1 MSAFCLLTSL
11 ASPASIADVLPAPR
25 FGAEPQNLSGR
36 TIMLKVTLTLDAQ
49 QKLASLLAKDEDFD
63 QPYLRIRS
71 VVAGGG

>member
-1 MSAFCLLTSL
+1 
-11 ASPASIADVLPAPR
+11 
-25 FGAEPQNLSGR
+25 
-36 TIMLKVTLTLDAQ
+36 MLKVTLTLDAQ